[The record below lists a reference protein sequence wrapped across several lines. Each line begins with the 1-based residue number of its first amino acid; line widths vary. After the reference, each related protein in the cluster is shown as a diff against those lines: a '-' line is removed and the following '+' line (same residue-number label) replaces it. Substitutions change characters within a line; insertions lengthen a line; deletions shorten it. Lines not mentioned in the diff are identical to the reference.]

1 MSLRRE
7 EQITSIVQ
15 SALER
20 DPAERAAF
28 VSEACAGDEGLRRAV
43 EARLEGQ
50 GHGKEEEVVRDA
62 SDAAGLLRP
71 MQSTAYELR
80 LIAPRPD
87 AGEGAAHE
95 ESLPEGTTL
104 GPYRVLEKL
113 GQGGMGAVYL
123 AKDVRLGRRVAL
135 KFLPA
140 HFAQD
145 EERVRRFVQEARAA
159 SALNHPNII
168 TVHEIG
174 EVEGRH
180 FIATEF
186 VEGRTLRELI
196 EAGPPPVEAALEICA
211 QIAGALSKAHQGGV
225 IHRDIKPENV
235 MVDADGHVK
244 VLDFGIAKQF
254 APPPRVDADTTGGRR
269 VSTEPGLVLGTSSY
283 MSPEQVRGLP
293 LDARTDV
300 WSLGCVL
307 HEMLNGS
314 VPFDAPTYGDLVV
327 SILQEEPPP
336 LVARASVPAEVLEE
350 LERIVRRALAKR
362 REDRYPS
369 AREMQQDMRRLH
381 RRLEFAGVGAGRDVW
396 TEEAEARNDA
406 PPSAPP
412 QQRTTVLTATPQP
425 TASEQRKQ
433 ITVLFAELAGFEEL
447 AEGADAEEVR
457 EVLDAL
463 WRRVDACVADYGG
476 TVERHSG
483 ETIIALWGA
492 TEAHEDDPERTV
504 HAALAMQEAAREFST
519 AELKL
524 LTEGF
529 AATQEHAS
537 PFDTAAPPSSSK
549 SDDASSASS
558 STPSDAQSPT
568 PSSTTDGPSWPM
580 RVGISTGFVL
590 LGTVGTTGE
599 FTATGEA
606 VNLASRIQRSAHD
619 GGVFVSHETYR
630 HVRGVFDVQAPE
642 ALKMKGRAQPVEVYR
657 VLRAKP
663 RAFRVR
669 TRGVEGVETRMIG
682 RKGELRRLTDA
693 LETVFEDG
701 ELHAVTV
708 VGDAGLGKSRL
719 LYEFSNRVELLPDT
733 WYIFNGRAGEAM
745 QGLPYSLVRDLF
757 SFRFEIQDSDPP
769 QVAREKL
776 EHGIF
781 ALSGGAGGE
790 EEATM
795 RAHFI
800 GQLIGFD
807 FSESRHLSG
816 ILGDVRQ
823 IHDRAFRYA
832 AQFFAEVAR
841 RHPLILFLD
850 DIHWADDGS
859 LDFIDY
865 LARHCADAPVFA
877 LCLARPTLL
886 ERRPAWGEGVERHT
900 RVVLQPLSKKESRQ
914 LVEEILR
921 QAQSVPPSLREL
933 VVTGA
938 EGNPFYVEE
947 LIKMLIDQKVIVPG
961 AEVWGVDTSRLG
973 EVKVPPTLTGVLQA
987 RLDNLTTGE
996 KTVLQ
1001 RASVV
1006 GRIFWDHAVEHLGS
1020 GPTSASERET
1030 VVRRGLPASEG
1041 EAGIGDVLES
1051 LRRKELIYRRESS
1064 VYAGAGEYTFKHALL
1079 RDVTYES
1086 VLRKDRRVYHRR
1098 AADWLAR
1105 AGGARVGEYAGVIAE
1120 HYERA
1125 QVFDAAAEWYGRAG
1139 RQARETYAPET
1150 AIKYYRKAIAFLTA
1164 EPKRDATAA
1173 HASPQ
1178 TAEQAPAQTIAA
1190 AAAQSGSAS
1199 GGGARL
1205 SESAKRLRLLE
1216 WSQGLGE
1223 VLRIQSRYAEALAAY
1238 GEMRAAAEAVGDLV
1252 AQARAWNE
1260 TALVEA
1266 GQGDN
1271 RAMLES
1277 TERAAALAR
1286 EAGAQGHARTELA
1299 RALNLQSQA
1308 STRLGD
1314 ARAGM
1319 MLGDQ
1324 ALALAG
1330 DIREEGSGE
1339 RADSLKSLGMAYHQL
1354 GRFEQAE
1361 HCKEQALALYR
1372 ESGNRRGVGNML
1384 NSLGET
1390 ARLRGDYGKAL
1401 ARYREALAIAR
1412 ETGNRNGEMLYLGNL
1427 GAARAGLGDYA
1438 AAEADLRQSI
1448 ALAES
1453 VGYYGISENYRFL
1466 AEALL
1471 GQENLKESLEAAE
1484 HALELGRRTENQEH
1498 IGEAWRVL
1506 GLIASRTS
1514 APVLVGGE
1522 PHDASACFAESLR
1535 LFRHIGLEAERA
1547 RALRDWSRH
1556 ESRHG
1561 DAARGQAMWQESLD
1575 IFQRLGMTPEAERMT
1590 KEAE

>member
-7 EQITSIVQ
+7 EQINRIVRT
-15 SALER
+15 AREL
-20 DPAERAAF
+20 DAAERAAF
-28 VSEACAGDEGLRRAV
+28 VAEACAEDDELRREV
-43 EARLEGQ
+43 EALLERRER
-50 GHGKEEEVVRDA
+50 EERGEVVSDA
-62 SDAAGLLRP
+62 SDAAGLMRRMP
-71 MQSTAYELR
+71 STAHELR
-80 LIAPRPD
+80 LVPPPANVN
-87 AGEGAAHE
+87 EVAARE
-95 ESLPEGTTL
+95 ESLPPGTML
-104 GPYRVLEKL
+104 GPYRILEKL
-113 GQGGMGAVYL
+113 GEGGMGAVYL
-123 AKDVRLGRRVAL
+123 ARDARLGRRVAL

-140 HFAQD
+140 HFARD

-174 EVEGRH
+174 EAEGRH

-186 VEGRTLRELI
+186 VEGRTLREYI
-196 EAGPPPVEAALEICA
+196 SAGPLPVEQALEVCA
-211 QIAGALSKAHQGGV
+211 QVAGALAKAHQGGL

-244 VLDFGIAKQF
+244 VVDFGIAKQF
-254 APPPRVDADTTGGRR
+254 APPPRVDTDATGGRR
-269 VSTEPGLVLGTSSY
+269 VSTEPGLVLGTSNY
-283 MSPEQVRGLP
+283 MSPEQVRGLH
-293 LDARTDV
+293 LDERTDV
-300 WSLGCVL
+300 WSLGVVL
-307 HEMLNGS
+307 HEMLSGF

-327 SILQEEPPP
+327 SILQDDAPP
-336 LVARASVPAEVLEE
+336 LARAGVPPEVLEE
-350 LERIVRRALAKR
+350 LERIVRKALTKR
-362 REDRYPS
+362 RDDRYPS
-369 AREMQQDMRRLH
+369 AREMQQDLRRLH
-381 RRLEFAGVGAGRDVW
+381 RRLEFTSAGVGA
-396 TEEAEARNDA
+396 EATTQETGTDGPPEA
-406 PPSAPP
+406 PFQPTP
-412 QQRTTVLTATPQP
+412 QQRTTVLTATPQH

-433 ITVLFAELAGFEEL
+433 ITVLFADFAGFEEL
-447 AEGADAEEVR
+447 SEGADAEEVR

-463 WRRVDACVADYGG
+463 WRRVDACVAQYGG
-476 TVERHSG
+476 AVERHVG
-483 ETIIALWGA
+483 ETVVALWGA
-492 TEAHEDDPERTV
+492 SEAHEDDPERAV
-504 HAALAMQEAAREFST
+504 HAALAIEEAAREFSS
-519 AELKL
+519 AELRT
-524 LTEGF
+524 LTTELPEAG
-529 AATQEHAS
+529 QE
-537 PFDTAAPPSSSK
+537 
-549 SDDASSASS
+549 
-558 STPSDAQSPT
+558 
-568 PSSTTDGPSWPM
+568 WPM

-590 LGTVGTTGE
+590 LGTSGTTGE

-606 VNLASRIQRSAHD
+606 VNLASRIQRSAHE
-619 GGVFVSHETYR
+619 GGVLVSHETYR

-642 ALKMKGRAQPVEVYR
+642 SLKIKGRAEPVEVYR

-669 TRGVEGVETRMIG
+669 TRGVEGIETRMIG
-682 RKGELRRLTDA
+682 RKGELRGLTDA

-769 QVAREKL
+769 NVAREKL

-807 FSESRHLSG
+807 FTESRHLSG
-816 ILGDVRQ
+816 ILDDVRQ

-832 AQFFAEVAR
+832 AQFFAEAAR
-841 RHPLILFLD
+841 RLPLILFLD

-865 LARHCADAPVFA
+865 LARHCADAPVLV

-900 RVVLQPLSKKESRQ
+900 RVMLQPLSKKESRQ

-921 QAQSVPPSLREL
+921 QAQTVPPSLREL

-996 KTVLQ
+996 KTVMQ

-1006 GRIFWDHAVEHLGS
+1006 GRIFWDDAVEYLGA
-1020 GPTSASERET
+1020 GPTLASERET
-1030 VVRRGLPASEG
+1030 VVRGGAAG
-1041 EAGIGDVLES
+1041 EEGIGDILES

-1086 VLRKDRRVYHRR
+1086 VLRKERRVYHRR

-1105 AGGARVGEYAGVIAE
+1105 TGGERVGEYAGVIAE

-1150 AIKYYRKAIAFLTA
+1150 AIKYYRKAIAFLSA

-1178 TAEQAPAQTIAA
+1178 TAEQSPAQTVSAV
-1190 AAAQSGSAS
+1190 AQGGSVS
-1199 GGGARL
+1199 GGGAKL

-1216 WSQGLGE
+1216 WSEGLGE

-1238 GEMRAAAEAVGDLV
+1238 EEMRAAAEAVGDRV

-1260 TALVEA
+1260 IALVEA
-1266 GQGDN
+1266 SKGDN

-1286 EAGAQGHARTELA
+1286 EAGRQEQARTELA

-1330 DIREEGSGE
+1330 GSGEGGQSE

-1354 GRFEQAE
+1354 GRFEHAE
-1361 HCKEQALALYR
+1361 SCKEQALALYR
-1372 ESGNRRGVGNML
+1372 EMENRRGVGNML

-1448 ALAES
+1448 HLAES

-1466 AEALL
+1466 SEALL
-1471 GQENLKESLEAAE
+1471 GQGNLAESLEAAKR
-1484 HALELGRRTENQEH
+1484 ALELGRRTENQEH

-1506 GLIASRTS
+1506 GLIASHTS
-1514 APVLVGGE
+1514 APVSVGDE
-1522 PHDASACFAESLR
+1522 TRDAAACFAESLR
-1535 LFRHIGLEAERA
+1535 LFQHIGMEAERA

-1556 ESRHG
+1556 ETKHG
-1561 DAARGQAMWQESLD
+1561 DAARGETMWRESLD
-1575 IFQRLGMTPEAERMT
+1575 IFTRLQMRPEVERMT
-1590 KEAE
+1590 KEAG

>member
-7 EQITSIVQ
+7 EQVKRIAL

-28 VSEACAGDEGLRRAV
+28 VAEACAGDEGLRREV
-43 EARLEGQ
+43 EALLERRWREDG
-50 GHGKEEEVVRDA
+50 GGVVSDA
-62 SDAAGLLRP
+62 ADAAGLRRP
-71 MQSTAYELR
+71 LHSTAHELR
-80 LIAPRPD
+80 LVSPPANPD
-87 AGEGAAHE
+87 EEAAGEE
-95 ESLPEGTTL
+95 PLPPGTML
-104 GPYRVLEKL
+104 GPYRIIEKL
-113 GQGGMGAVYL
+113 GEGGMGAVYL
-123 AKDVRLGRRVAL
+123 AKDARLGRRVAL

-140 HFAQD
+140 HFASD
-145 EERVRRFVQEARAA
+145 EERVRRFQQEARAA

-174 EVEGRH
+174 ELEGRH

-186 VEGRTLRELI
+186 VEGRTLRECV
-196 EAGPPPVEAALEICA
+196 EAGPLPVEQALEVCA
-211 QIAGALSKAHQGGV
+211 QVAGALSKAHQGGL

-235 MVDADGHVK
+235 MVDSDGHVK
-244 VLDFGIAKQF
+244 VVDFGIAKQF
-254 APPPRVDADTTGGRR
+254 APPRVDATEGRR

-283 MSPEQVRGLP
+283 MSPEQVRGLH
-293 LDARTDV
+293 LDERTDV
-300 WSLGCVL
+300 WSLGVVL
-307 HEMLNGS
+307 HEALSGS

-327 SILQEEPPP
+327 SILQEDAPP
-336 LVARASVPAEVLEE
+336 LARPGVAADVLEE
-350 LERIVRRALAKR
+350 LERIVRKALAKR
-362 REDRYPS
+362 REDRYQS
-369 AREMQQDMRRLH
+369 AREMQQDLRRLH
-381 RRLEFAGVGAGRDVW
+381 RRVEFASGVEAAAEGAAGAGAR
-396 TEEAEARNDA
+396 AEQTPR
-406 PPSAPP
+406 PTP
-412 QQRTTVLTATPQP
+412 QQRTTVLTAAPQH

-433 ITVLFAELAGFEEL
+433 ITVLFADLAGFEEL
-447 AEGADAEEVR
+447 SEGADAEEVR

-463 WRRVDACVADYGG
+463 WRRVDACVLKHGG
-476 TVERHSG
+476 SVERHVG
-483 ETIIALWGA
+483 ETIVALWGA
-492 TEAHEDDPERTV
+492 HEAHEDDPERAV
-504 HAALAMQEAAREFST
+504 HAALAMQEAAREFAASELRALT
-519 AELKL
+519 AEMPAAGRGRA
-524 LTEGF
+524 TTFMAGGPSPPPPEGESSPPPP
-529 AATQEHAS
+529 QDAS
-537 PFDTAAPPSSSK
+537 PSPP
-549 SDDASSASS
+549 
-558 STPSDAQSPT
+558 
-568 PSSTTDGPSWPM
+568 DGPTWPM
-580 RVGISTGFVL
+580 RVGVSTGFVL

-606 VNLASRIQRSAHD
+606 VNFAGRIQQSAHE
-619 GGVFVSHETYR
+619 GGVLVSHETYR

-642 ALKMKGRAQPVEVYR
+642 ALKVKGRAEPVEVYR

-708 VGDAGLGKSRL
+708 IGDAGLGKSRL

-807 FSESRHLSG
+807 FSESKHLSG
-816 ILGDVRQ
+816 ILDDVRQ

-841 RHPLILFLD
+841 RLPLILFLD

-865 LARHCADAPVFA
+865 LARHCARAPVLV

-914 LVEEILR
+914 LVGEILR
-921 QAQSVPPSLREL
+921 QAQTVPPSLREL

-987 RLDNLTTGE
+987 RLDNLTAAE

-1006 GRIFWDHAVEHLGS
+1006 GRIFWDDAVGYLGS
-1020 GPTSASERET
+1020 GPMSASERRT
-1030 VVRRGLPASEG
+1030 VVRRGPAAGEG
-1041 EAGIGDVLES
+1041 ESGICGVLES

-1086 VLRKDRRVYHRR
+1086 VLRKERRVYHRR
-1098 AADWLAR
+1098 AADWLAHT
-1105 AGGARVGEYAGVIAE
+1105 GGERVGEYAGTIAE

-1150 AIKYYRKAIAFLTA
+1150 AIRYYRKAIAFLTA
-1164 EPKRDATAA
+1164 EPKRDATSAA
-1173 HASPQ
+1173 HASLQ
-1178 TAEQAPAQTIAA
+1178 TGAQATARTSAAPAQ
-1190 AAAQSGSAS
+1190 GGPAS
-1199 GGGARL
+1199 GGASAL
-1205 SESAKRLRLLE
+1205 AESAKRLHLLE
-1216 WSQGLGE
+1216 WSEGLGE
-1223 VLRIQSRYAEALAAY
+1223 VLRIQSRYAEALSAY
-1238 GEMRAAAEAVGDLV
+1238 AEMRAAAEAVGDPV

-1260 TALVEA
+1260 IALVEA
-1266 GQGDN
+1266 GKGDN

-1286 EAGAQGHARTELA
+1286 EAHDREQARSELS

-1319 MLGDQ
+1319 MLGEQ
-1324 ALALAG
+1324 ALALAVGFG
-1330 DIREEGSGE
+1330 DGGRNE

-1354 GRFEQAE
+1354 GRFEHAE
-1361 HCKEQALALYR
+1361 SCKEQALALYR
-1372 ESGNRRGVGNML
+1372 EMGNRRGVGNML

-1471 GQENLKESLEAAE
+1471 GQSDLAGSLGAAKR
-1484 HALELGRRTENQEH
+1484 ALELGRRIENQEH

-1506 GLIASRTS
+1506 GLIASHTP
-1514 APVLVGGE
+1514 APVRVGE
-1522 PHDASACFAESLR
+1522 ETRDAADCFAESLR
-1535 LFRHIGLEAERA
+1535 LFQHIGMEAERA

-1556 ESRHG
+1556 ETRHG
-1561 DAARGQAMWQESLD
+1561 DPARGRAMWQESLD
-1575 IFQRLGMTPEAERMT
+1575 IFTRLGMTPEVERMT